1 MTKFIFVALLL
12 LGKIVLAEQLESL
25 PACQYSRDANGL
37 VSVEEFTSKVD
48 CITPVN
54 TQIVLNYVIVDDL
67 GHPVDSEDYGKCK
80 HYDTKEYQE
89 SHPLEIRKLVAL
101 KGILDGHPEAT
112 TLKIEFYRNGKEK
125 GTYPSLKKICSY
137 IQALNPNIQKC
148 IGGKTYNGYPRI
160 VVNISR

>member
-1 MTKFIFVALLL
+1 MAKFIFVALLL
-12 LGKIVLAEQLESL
+12 LGKVALAEQLESL
-25 PACQYSRDANGL
+25 PQCEYVKDKNGL
-37 VSVEEFTSKVD
+37 VSLAEFVSKKD
-48 CITPVN
+48 CIAPVN
-54 TQIVLNYVIVDDL
+54 TEITLNYIIVDDM
-67 GHPVDSEDYGKCK
+67 GHPVDSENYGKCK
-80 HYDTKEYQE
+80 HYDTKMYQE
-89 SHPLEIRKLVAL
+89 SHPLQIRKLVAL